1 MPVNETV
8 VEAVGINNVKTIGE
22 AAAAA
27 TALSFQNSVA
37 HQNRMNIL
45 AESAMGSI
53 VKKLTEVDIT
63 EAVAVLKAT
72 SGNEVATGIAQLAAA
87 LSSGQQGVKAAQ
99 TTPPPTG
106 GGGIPPV

>member
-1 MPVNETV
+1 MPVNEV
-8 VEAVGINNVKTIGE
+8 AVDAVGINNVKTIGE

-27 TALSFQNSVA
+27 TALSIQNSVA
-37 HQNRMNIL
+37 HQNRMNVL

-72 SGNEVATGIAQLAAA
+72 SGNEVASGIAQLTAA
-87 LSSGQQGVKAAQ
+87 LSSSQQAAKAAQ
-99 TTPPPTG
+99 TTPPVTG
-106 GGGIPPV
+106 VGIPPV